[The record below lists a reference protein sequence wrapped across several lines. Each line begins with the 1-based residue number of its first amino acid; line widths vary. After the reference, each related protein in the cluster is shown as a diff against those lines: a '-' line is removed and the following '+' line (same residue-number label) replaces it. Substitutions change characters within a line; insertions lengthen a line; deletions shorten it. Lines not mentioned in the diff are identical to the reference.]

1 MKVSEIIDELRF
13 MIENGDKVPLTKK
26 VLIDSDYMLDLIAEL
41 EEELPVAI
49 GEAEELLSK
58 RQEILDDAENRA
70 DEEIKKIIAEVD
82 VVKEAQEVANEIR
95 VGVNEYADELLA
107 EIESS
112 LEKKLNEIRKNRTE
126 LQPKEHLEEIS

>member
-13 MIENGDKVPLTKK
+13 MVENGDKIPLTKK
-26 VLIDSDYMLDLIAEL
+26 VLIDSDYVLNLIAEL

-58 RQEILDDAENRA
+58 RQEILDDAKNRA

-95 VGVNEYADELLA
+95 VGVNEYADEVLA
-107 EIESS
+107 EIESG